1 MGKDGDKTRK
11 PHSEKMAKLLQERA
25 RLDQILQEKFRK
37 KMAIL
42 FTDVCDATRY
52 MATKGDI
59 SGQAWLQR
67 HHDIVFAAIE
77 NHGGKVENLVGDG
90 VVASFSNILSS
101 ARAAVAIQEGL
112 CKNNLEI
119 DSPEDEIHVRIGI
132 NAGNI
137 LQDDNLIAGD
147 VVNVASRIQAL
158 AERDQILI
166 SESVYEEMR
175 GRKDIHCRFH
185 EIKQVKGK
193 RDPLRL
199 YQVFWR
205 DEDIALLSEP
215 KGDDPEKPI
224 SGEGKRP
231 QTLFRIEVALEG
243 RHIRI
248 CANEQAI
255 GEEHT
260 VYQYEKLRVP
270 LEKIQNRNQELV
282 EVLNSAN
289 QKGKILPEVMT
300 KLKEIGQVLSDELFT
315 TNVKDKVRITSADHL
330 ILDLDE
336 RLVHIPWELLHDG
349 IEFLCQ
355 RFSMGR
361 SVRTR
366 QQIFCEKGRLL
377 AKPFDMLILADPL
390 GDLNGASLEGKQIRD
405 FSEGHVDSVAVSL
418 LTGNITSDTV
428 REKIRNY
435 DLVHFAGHAD
445 YVQEDPG
452 QSGWRLLDGTMK
464 AEEIK
469 KMAGAAHMPAL
480 IFSNACQ
487 SARAGQWVLRE
498 SFQKEIFGLANAFIL
513 AGVKH
518 YVGTFWDIMDE
529 SSREFSLCFYKQ
541 LLSGVT
547 VGHAM
552 RESRRISL
560 KKYGES
566 SILWASYVLY
576 GDPTFNYM
584 DQSRRDDLSRGA
596 ASSPVRMPSSPPLE
610 PKVRA
615 EKTGVHYT
623 GKESHGK
630 KHLWPYASLGILALL
645 SVLLWGYFSFLRID
659 TAKYERAVLA
669 SYQAGDF
676 EKALE
681 TSKTWIE
688 KMPQLG
694 LGYLVQ
700 GHIYFKKGSLDK
712 AKERYQSVLKAPR
725 SSDSEKAQSLV
736 GLGRIA
742 SIRKKT
748 DEAVQYYR
756 SAILKDPQNVSAYQ
770 SQAVLLDEKGDY
782 LNAFALLTKAQ
793 ELAPRDP
800 SFSQL
805 ISRIDEK
812 LSLTRDQEK
821 RERIDRMV
829 RELMDSKE
837 SAVNPISSDEWTSTP
852 LTLWITDFEVQGY
865 SLKEREEKFII
876 AGVMENMLRFGR
888 VQLVE
893 RAMLDRLLEEM
904 KIGTTVLMDRTA
916 ALALGKLVAARII
929 LFGQIQYL
937 GSQTQISARLIETET
952 GRIRTTL
959 NQSFGNGA
967 PTSVI
972 AEALSTALSKDLERL
987 YPLRGKI
994 SILEG
999 VQITLNIGEKEG
1011 VRTGARFHVIG
1022 GDNVL
1027 KIISVRPKESVATI
1041 ISGVGSINEGT
1052 RVELEERGQK

>member
-42 FTDVCDATRY
+42 FTAVCDANRY

-112 CKNNLEI
+112 WKNNIET

-147 VVNVASRIQAL
+147 VVNVASRIEGL

-166 SESVYEEMR
+166 SEAVYEEVR

-185 EIKQVKGK
+185 DIKQVKGK

-199 YQVFWR
+199 YQVFWK

-215 KGDDPEKPI
+215 KGGEAEKPI

-231 QTLFRIEVALEG
+231 QSLFRIEVALEG

-255 GEEHT
+255 GEEET
-260 VYQYEKLRVP
+260 VYQYERLRVP
-270 LEKIQNRNQELV
+270 LEKIQSRNQELV
-282 EVLNSAN
+282 EILSSAN
-289 QKGKILPEVMT
+289 QKGKIIPEVMT

-315 TNVKDKVRITSADHL
+315 KNVKDKVRITSADHL

-349 IEFLCQ
+349 TEFLCQ

-366 QQIFCEKGRLL
+366 QQIFREKGRLM

-390 GDLNGASLEGKQIRD
+390 GDLNGASLEGKQMRD
-405 FSEGHVDSVAVSL
+405 FLEGHVDSVTVSL

-452 QSGWRLLDGTMK
+452 QSGWRLLDGTMR

-469 KMAGAAHMPAL
+469 KMAGAARMPAL

-487 SARAGQWVLRE
+487 SARAGQLVLRE
-498 SFQKEIFGLANAFIL
+498 TFQKEIFGLANAFIL

-529 SSREFSLCFYKQ
+529 SSRHFSLCFYKQ

-547 VGHAM
+547 VGHAI

-560 KKYGES
+560 RKYGDA

-584 DQSRRDDLSRGA
+584 DQSRKNDLSRGA
-596 ASSPVRMPSSPPLE
+596 VSSHVHMPSSPTLE

-615 EKTGVHYT
+615 EKAEVPFSGEEYR
-623 GKESHGK
+623 GK
-630 KHLWPYASLGILALL
+630 KHHWLYASLGILALL
-645 SVLLWGYFSFLRID
+645 STLLWGYLGFLRSD
-659 TAKYERAVLA
+659 SATYERAVLA
-669 SYQAGDF
+669 CYQAGDI
-676 EKALE
+676 EKALK
-681 TSKTWIE
+681 TSKILVE
-688 KMPQLG
+688 KMPQGG
-694 LGYLVQ
+694 LGYLIQ
-700 GHIYFKKGSLDK
+700 GNIYLRKGNLDE
-712 AKERYQSVLKAPR
+712 AEERYQSVLKASR
-725 SSDSEKAQSLV
+725 SSDSERAQSLV

-748 DEAVQYYR
+748 DEALNYYR

-770 SQAVLLDEKGDY
+770 SQAALLDEKGDY
-782 LNAFALLTKAQ
+782 QNALVLFTKAQ

-800 SFSQL
+800 SFPQL
-805 ISRIDEK
+805 INRIDEK
-812 LSLTRDQEK
+812 LSLMRDREK
-821 RERIDRMV
+821 KERIDRMV
-829 RELMDSKE
+829 RELLDSKE
-837 SAVNPISSDEWTSTP
+837 SAVNPLPSDEWTSTP
-852 LTLWITDFEVQGY
+852 LTLWITDFRVQGY
-865 SLKEREEKFII
+865 SIKEREEKFIT
-876 AGVMENMLRFGR
+876 AGMLEYMLRFGR
-888 VQLVE
+888 VNLVE
-893 RAMLDRLLEEM
+893 RAILDRLLEEL
-904 KIGTTVLMDRTA
+904 KLGTSDLVDRTT
-916 ALALGKLVAARII
+916 ALALGKLMAAKLI

-937 GSQTQISARLIETET
+937 GSQILVSARLIETET
-952 GRIRTTL
+952 GRIRATL
-959 NQSFGNGA
+959 NQSFGNA
-967 PTSVI
+967 VPTSVI
-972 AEALSTALSKDLERL
+972 SESLSTTLSKDLGRL

-994 SILEG
+994 SALEG
-999 VQITLNIGEKEG
+999 GQIELNIGEEEG
-1011 VRTGARFHVIG
+1011 VRRGLRFRVIG
-1022 GDNVL
+1022 GDKVL
-1027 KIISVRPKESVATI
+1027 EITAVRPNQSSAKIISGI
-1041 ISGVGSINEGT
+1041 GSIYKGT
-1052 RVELEERGQK
+1052 CVEAK